1 MSKPLNTLPNPVLSD
16 DPQLSEPG
24 TNGEQTPPQP
34 ARVTLLNRRSKPKT
48 PEPPGHE
55 AEQNEDNTSSRV
67 ERVQDEAEA
76 KLVRDELKEALDFI
90 RVNQFGN
97 AVVEVLRRR
106 QGESEHS
113 YLGEL
118 PCADFSLK
126 TLAEIYGGGNFRLG
140 IKSNGKYVR
149 RVQVVVNQQL
159 RGSHDREIEK
169 QNATPPA
176 PVVPVIAPKDD
187 TVGTILALS
196 EKQATATRESNE
208 RFMMLF
214 AELQKS
220 SAASNA
226 QIIAALAGRQEAKGP
241 GIVEII
247 TALSPLLAPVLT
259 AVLNKPDQIDMIMK
273 LKDVFQTE
281 PQPEEQMLDK
291 LLRVGAPLA
300 QQFMSRGQPQMQPA
314 PMPVQAQPEA
324 APGLPSTIPALPPGI
339 PVGMATESVQ
349 VAMAVR
355 GHLPSLVGMASR
367 GGAIDWIVPMVEN
380 SMNDAQLE
388 HLDAILLR
396 EDWRAVLFG
405 DAPEVTTAYR
415 PWFDALRD
423 AFLQDDGQE
432 VAT

>member
-1 MSKPLNTLPNPVLSD
+1 MSKPANTLPNPVLTD
-16 DPQLSEPG
+16 DPALPVPDL
-24 TNGEQTPPQP
+24 NGESAPPQP
-34 ARVTLLNRRSKPKT
+34 ARVTILNRRSAKPPKADPD
-48 PEPPGHE
+48 PEPDD
-55 AEQNEDNTSSRV
+55 ATSSRV

-90 RVNQFGN
+90 RTNQFGN

-118 PCADFSLK
+118 PCSDFSLR
-126 TLAEIYGGGNFRLG
+126 TLSEIYGGGNFRLG
-140 IKSNGKYVR
+140 IKVNGKYVR
-149 RVQVVVNQQL
+149 RVNAAVNQQL

-176 PVVPVIAPKDD
+176 PVAPVIVPKDD
-187 TVGTILALS
+187 TMSIILALT
-196 EKQATATRESNE
+196 EKQAVLQRESSE
-208 RFMMLF
+208 RTMQMF
-214 AELQKS
+214 AEMNK
-220 SAASNA
+220 SNA
-226 QIIAALAGRQEAKGP
+226 AMIAAIMTRPEAP
-241 GIVEII
+241 VAPPPDNSVT
-247 TALSPLLAPVLT
+247 TALIAIVGPILAEMV
-259 AVLNKPDQIDMIMK
+259 KPKPNQSLADLAALKQI
-273 LKDVFQTE
+273 FTPE
-281 PQPEEQMLDK
+281 PQPEEQMFDK

-300 QQFMSRGQPQMQPA
+300 QQLMSRGQPQMQPA
-314 PMPVQAQPEA
+314 PVPVQAQPEP
-324 APGLPSTIPALPPGI
+324 APGLPATIPALPPGI
-339 PVGMATESVQ
+339 PPGMAPESVQ

-355 GHLPSLVGMASR
+355 GHLPSLVGMAAR

-380 SMNDAQLE
+380 SMNDAQLD
-388 HLDAILLR
+388 HLETILLR

>member
-1 MSKPLNTLPNPVLSD
+1 MSKPANTLPNPVLTD
-16 DPQLSEPG
+16 DPTLPEPG
-24 TNGEQTPPQP
+24 PNGESAPPQP
-34 ARVTLLNRRSKPKT
+34 ARVTILNRRSAKPPKT
-48 PEPPGHE
+48 DPDPEPDD
-55 AEQNEDNTSSRV
+55 ATSSRV

-90 RVNQFGN
+90 RTNQFGN

-118 PCADFSLK
+118 PCSDFSLR
-126 TLAEIYGGGNFRLG
+126 TLSEIYGGGNFRLG
-140 IKSNGKYVR
+140 IKVNGKYVR
-149 RVQVVVNQQL
+149 RVNAAVNQQL

-176 PVVPVIAPKDD
+176 PVAPVIVPKDD

-196 EKQATATRESNE
+196 EKQAAATRESNE

-226 QIIAALAGRQEAKGP
+226 QIIAALAGRQEQKGP
-241 GIVEII
+241 GMVEII
-247 TALSPLLAPVLT
+247 AAISPFVAPLLTAL
-259 AVLNKPDQIDMIMK
+259 LNKPDQLELLAK
-273 LKDVFQTE
+273 AKELFQPE

-291 LLRVGAPLA
+291 AFRYGMPVLKAV
-300 QQFMSRGQPQMQPA
+300 MERGQPQMQPA
-314 PMPVQAQPEA
+314 PPMPVQAQPEP
-324 APGLPSTIPALPPGI
+324 APGLPATIPALPPGI
-339 PVGMATESVQ
+339 PAGMAPESVD
-349 VAMAVR
+349 VAMGVR
-355 GHLPSLVGMASR
+355 SYLPRLIGMASR
-367 GGAIDWIVPMVEN
+367 GGSIDWIIPMVESEMSN
-380 SMNDAQLE
+380 QQLE

-423 AFLQDDGQE
+423 AFLQDE
-432 VAT
+432 EAATA

>member
-1 MSKPLNTLPNPVLSD
+1 MSKPANTLPNPVLTD
-16 DPQLSEPG
+16 DPTLPEPG
-24 TNGEQTPPQP
+24 PNGESAPPQP
-34 ARVTLLNRRSKPKT
+34 ARVTILNRRSAKPPKVD
-48 PEPPGHE
+48 PDPDPDD
-55 AEQNEDNTSSRV
+55 ATSSRV

-90 RVNQFGN
+90 RTNQFGN

-118 PCADFSLK
+118 PCSDFSLR
-126 TLAEIYGGGNFRLG
+126 TLSEIYGGGNFRLG
-140 IKSNGKYVR
+140 IKVNGKYVR
-149 RVQVVVNQQL
+149 RVNAAVNQQL

-176 PVVPVIAPKDD
+176 PVAPVIVPKDD

-196 EKQATATRESNE
+196 EKQAAATRESNE

-226 QIIAALAGRQEAKGP
+226 QIIAALAGREQKGP
-241 GIVEII
+241 GLVEII
-247 TALSPLLAPVLT
+247 GAISPLIVPILT
-259 AVLNKPDQIDMIMK
+259 AVLNKPDQLELMAK
-273 LKDVFQTE
+273 AKELFQQD

-300 QQFMSRGQPQMQPA
+300 QQFMSRGQPPMQPA
-314 PMPVQAQPEA
+314 PMPVQAQPEP
-324 APGLPSTIPALPPGI
+324 APGLPATIPELPPGI
-339 PVGMATESVQ
+339 PPGMAPESVQ

-355 GHLPSLVGMASR
+355 GHLPSLVGMAAR

-380 SMNDAQLE
+380 SMNDGQLD
-388 HLDAILLR
+388 HLEAILLR

-423 AFLQDDGQE
+423 AFLPDDGQE